1 MRKLNRETK
10 EIVIE
15 KMLAQI
21 AQLEKQLQ
29 DPNLKKRDRMKL
41 HSMLSLD
48 FQTMSSLLKAEK

>member
-1 MRKLNRETK
+1 MRNLNRETR

-29 DPNLKKRDRMKL
+29 DPSLKKRDRMKL

>member
-1 MRKLNRETK
+1 MKQETR

-21 AQLEKQLQ
+21 SQLEKQLQ
-29 DPNLKKRDRMKL
+29 DPSLKKRDRLKL